1 MQVIEAKESSAASLP
16 VYPQHAASFFTV
28 EGETPSL
35 DGFPGGGRD
44 DDHLQRPAGAGRQD
58 WFQPPLE

>member
-35 DGFPGGGRD
+35 DGFP
-44 DDHLQRPAGAGRQD
+44 AGAGRQD